1 MQHKTTLRVSDSR
14 PNVNRFDRFKIFS
27 SPPAHKTQNEGTGT
41 QSPFS
46 FEKKKRDKRF
56 SKLRPSRF
64 ILSMLPWICFFLKWI
79 LFVDDIFRARGSQDR
94 MSSNTSEVSQM
105 VFSMLEPVNL
115 GIRGPARFSKV
126 PVIFRARNQI
136 FKSKYKE

>member
-46 FEKKKRDKRF
+46 FEKKKK
-56 SKLRPSRF
+56 
-64 ILSMLPWICFFLKWI
+64 
-79 LFVDDIFRARGSQDR
+79 
-94 MSSNTSEVSQM
+94 
-105 VFSMLEPVNL
+105 
-115 GIRGPARFSKV
+115 
-126 PVIFRARNQI
+126 ARNTLLKTETI
-136 FKSKYKE
+136 AVYIVDASLDLFLFEMNFICR